1 MNGFKDFVDKSYFL
15 ESLNEREFNNGVT
28 KIYIFDSERFPDEFH
43 YDESLWAYFTE
54 EEREK
59 VKDDSYFGEI
69 KCVLCNSPLNFCGI
83 LNWGTEVIVKKDI
96 DECLKLSGRWMK
108 EMLE

>member
-1 MNGFKDFVDKSYFL
+1 MNTFKNFVDKRSFL
-15 ESLNEREFNNGVT
+15 ESLSEEEFNNGLLRIRIINDE
-28 KIYIFDSERFPDEFH
+28 KFPEECY

-69 KCVLCNSPLNFCGI
+69 KGVLCNSPLNFCGI

-96 DECLKLSGRWMK
+96 DECLKLSKKWMK
-108 EMLE
+108 EMLK